1 MPENYGMSSQFKRE
15 IIKEWVLNIYRY
27 PIKGILKYLQV
38 LFVLLLS
45 SYSLASTLSGS
56 SSGAKVTININC
68 TGVYCE
74 LYRTNNENI
83 ILTRPSN
90 GSTAFS
96 ENLPIGTYSY
106 FLFTYVLSNY
116 GPPIHSGT
124 IAKTISVINQ
134 APSISSI
141 SSRTI
146 NEDGNTGNISFTVSD
161 IETSAN
167 QLKLRATSSNS
178 SLVPNSS
185 SSIVFGGGGGNRT
198 IRVYP
203 SSNKFGAAKI
213 VVYVT
218 DGNNKESST
227 SFNLTVRSV
236 NDTPTISNISNKAI
250 SEDGHSGDFEITV
263 TDVETSNGSLTVTG
277 SSNNTGLVTN
287 GNINISAGSS
297 ASKRKIRITPTAN
310 KYGSATIS
318 LKVSDSNGG
327 NRIDTFLLT
336 VNSIDDPPTISP
348 IGSITIPEGGS
359 TGDIEFSVTDVD
371 TAVSALSISASS
383 SNELVQNGDLVLGG
397 SGTDR
402 TIRVTP
408 VAGEYGSTT
417 ITLAV
422 SDGVSSVTETFVLAV
437 NQVSKLSGSAI
448 GTKVSIDIYCA
459 GAYCN
464 LIRDDNENTVLLRI
478 GNGDRIFKETL
489 SIGRYRYFLETYT
502 ATGHSEPIYTG
513 THMTT
518 VDVVNTAPT
527 ISAID
532 TIKINE
538 GENTGN
544 ISFTVFDVETDASQ
558 LKVRTQS
565 SNAALV
571 PNSEINIALSGSGE
585 NREIKIIPVA
595 GGYGI
600 VDITIF
606 VTDGEKE
613 SSTDFTV
620 IVNSKP
626 DIVPVGD
633 MFIPFGA
640 TLPAFQITVSDVETN
655 ASKLNVTAVS
665 SNAELLTDGGVSI
678 SSGSS
683 SDTRKIQIT
692 PIAGQSGMTQVSLT
706 VSDGSATNSEIFYF
720 GVRTDPSTRRVIF
733 IHADQLGS
741 PAAETDFFGGSNE

>member
-1 MPENYGMSSQFKRE
+1 MF
-15 IIKEWVLNIYRY
+15 
-27 PIKGILKYLQV
+27 
-38 LFVLLLS
+38 F
-45 SYSLASTLSGS
+45 SG
-56 SSGAKVTININC
+56 
-68 TGVYCE
+68 
-74 LYRTNNENI
+74 
-83 ILTRPSN
+83 P
-90 GSTAFS
+90 
-96 ENLPIGTYSY
+96 
-106 FLFTYVLSNY
+106 
-116 GPPIHSGT
+116 
-124 IAKTISVINQ
+124 
-134 APSISSI
+134 
-141 SSRTI
+141 
-146 NEDGNTGNISFTVSD
+146 
-161 IETSAN
+161 
-167 QLKLRATSSNS
+167 
-178 SLVPNSS
+178 LV
-185 SSIVFGGGGGNRT
+185 
-198 IRVYP
+198 
-203 SSNKFGAAKI
+203 
-213 VVYVT
+213 
-218 DGNNKESST
+218 
-227 SFNLTVRSV
+227 
-236 NDTPTISNISNKAI
+236 
-250 SEDGHSGDFEITV
+250 
-263 TDVETSNGSLTVTG
+263 
-277 SSNNTGLVTN
+277 
-287 GNINISAGSS
+287 
-297 ASKRKIRITPTAN
+297 
-310 KYGSATIS
+310 
-318 LKVSDSNGG
+318 
-327 NRIDTFLLT
+327 
-336 VNSIDDPPTISP
+336 
-348 IGSITIPEGGS
+348 
-359 TGDIEFSVTDVD
+359 
-371 TAVSALSISASS
+371 
-383 SNELVQNGDLVLGG
+383 
-397 SGTDR
+397 
-402 TIRVTP
+402 
-408 VAGEYGSTT
+408 
-417 ITLAV
+417 
-422 SDGVSSVTETFVLAV
+422 
-437 NQVSKLSGSAI
+437 
-448 GTKVSIDIYCA
+448 YCA